1 MIIVMKTIEAFERD
15 VFLQPQY
22 LQIFKP
28 QSPINERAQKNT
40 IFCGSGDSLSAS
52 FLAESFSNLTVRAAD
67 PLDLLKNKHIIHK
80 HTIFLVSISGNTISN
95 IMVAKTAKKAI
106 AITSNPKSR
115 LSKVCS
121 RTINL
126 QFPNSDVFTGGSLSF
141 LQSALTCIS
150 LVTKIKIRNGA
161 KIFKKAIDE
170 SKKIKFSKRL
180 FILGNLHTYPV
191 AMYAAAKFYEQEGNL
206 KILDVGKWWH
216 EKTSGLPVPLGINVM
231 KTSFGIDVIR
241 KFDSFLQK
249 SIEFGLA
256 HEDDALDYAMKYS
269 RSKPRELIKKFVKMY
284 VNDVTVNMGERGERS
299 IRKMFEMAKQEKLVP
314 EFNLHIA

>member
-1 MIIVMKTIEAFERD
+1 MTNVMKTIEAFERD

-28 QSPINERAQKNT
+28 QSPITETAQKNT
-40 IFCGSGDSLSAS
+40 IFCGSGDSFSAS
-52 FLAESFSNLTVRAAD
+52 LLAESFSNLTVRAAD
-67 PLDLLKNKHIIHK
+67 PLDLLKNKHIINK

-95 IMVAKTAKKAI
+95 IKVAKTAKKAI

-121 RTINL
+121 RTIYL

-191 AMYAAAKFYEQEGNL
+191 AMYAAAKFYELLGQDVHYERIEQFSHMELFSANRDDCVIIFEEKNPHTIQLSKNL
-206 KILDVGKWWH
+206 RKI
-216 EKTSGLPVPLGINVM
+216 GLHVFQPTYVTKDRISQFLFYTFIAQMVPLLKAKKRNQKDCHFVTSKKLRNV
-231 KTSFGIDVIR
+231 SN
-241 KFDSFLQK
+241 
-249 SIEFGLA
+249 
-256 HEDDALDYAMKYS
+256 
-269 RSKPRELIKKFVKMY
+269 KMIY
-284 VNDVTVNMGERGERS
+284 
-299 IRKMFEMAKQEKLVP
+299 
-314 EFNLHIA
+314 

>member
-1 MIIVMKTIEAFERD
+1 MTNVMKTIEAFERD

-28 QSPINERAQKNT
+28 QSPITEAAQKNT

-67 PLDLLKNKHIIHK
+67 PLDLLKNKHIINK

-95 IMVAKTAKKAI
+95 IKVAKTAKKAI

-121 RTINL
+121 RTIYL

-161 KIFKKAIDE
+161 KIFKKAIAE
-170 SKKIKFSKRL
+170 SKKIKFSKQL

-191 AMYAAAKFYEQEGNL
+191 AMYAAAKFYELLGQDVHYERIEQFSHMELFSANRDDCVMIFEEKNPHTVQLSKNL
-206 KILDVGKWWH
+206 REI
-216 EKTSGLPVPLGINVM
+216 GLHVFQPTYVTKDRISQFLFYTFIAQMVPLLEAKNRNQKDCHFVTSKKLRNV
-231 KTSFGIDVIR
+231 SD
-241 KFDSFLQK
+241 
-249 SIEFGLA
+249 
-256 HEDDALDYAMKYS
+256 
-269 RSKPRELIKKFVKMY
+269 KMIY
-284 VNDVTVNMGERGERS
+284 
-299 IRKMFEMAKQEKLVP
+299 
-314 EFNLHIA
+314 